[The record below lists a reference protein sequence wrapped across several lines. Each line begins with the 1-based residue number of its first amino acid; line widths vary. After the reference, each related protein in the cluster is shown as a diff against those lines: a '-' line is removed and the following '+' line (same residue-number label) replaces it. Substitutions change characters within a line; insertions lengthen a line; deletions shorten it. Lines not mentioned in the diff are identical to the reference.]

1 MIMRHVIPIALAAFL
16 ASGALVTPAFADD
29 PALVR
34 LLAES
39 ANTPQ
44 EHAALADYYD
54 GKAAEARKQA
64 AHHRSMG
71 RAYSGGKHFD
81 VVKMKEHCEKLAAL
95 YESQATEFADLARQ
109 QRALGK

>member
-1 MIMRHVIPIALAAFL
+1 MRHFIRIFFAA
-16 ASGALVTPAFADD
+16 ALVATTLTGPAFADD

-39 ANTPQ
+39 ADTPQ

-54 GKAAEARKQA
+54 GRAAEARRQA
-64 AHHRSMG
+64 THHRTMG
-71 RAYSGGKHFD
+71 RAYAGGKHFD

-95 YESQATEFADLARQ
+95 YESQANEFAELARE
-109 QRALGK
+109 QRALGR

>member
-1 MIMRHVIPIALAAFL
+1 MRHFIPIAFAAALATA
-16 ASGALVTPAFADD
+16 GAAMPAFADD

-54 GKAAEARKQA
+54 GKAAAARTQA

-71 RAYSGGKHFD
+71 KAYAGGKHLD

-95 YESQATEFADLARQ
+95 YESQASEFAELARTE
-109 QRALGK
+109 RDAAK

>member
-1 MIMRHVIPIALAAFL
+1 MRHIIPIAFAAALAAGMF
-16 ASGALVTPAFADD
+16 AAPAFADD

-54 GKAAEARKQA
+54 GQAAAARKQA
-64 AHHRSMG
+64 NHHRTMG
-71 RAYSGGKHFD
+71 RAYAGGKHFD

-95 YESQATEFADLARQ
+95 YESQATEFAELARV
-109 QRALGK
+109 QREASK

>member
-1 MIMRHVIPIALAAFL
+1 MRHFIPIAFAAALAT
-16 ASGALVTPAFADD
+16 SGAAMPAFAADD
-29 PALVR
+29 AALVR

-39 ANTPQ
+39 ANTPE

-54 GKAAEARKQA
+54 RKAAEARTQA

-71 RAYSGGKHFD
+71 KAYAGGKHFD

-95 YESQATEFADLARQ
+95 YENQAAELAELARAE
-109 QRALGK
+109 RDAAK